1 MAKTYER
8 LLSTIIPQQKNRASF
23 HPRSQNLSGEDST
36 WMVDCLKIP
45 RIVHCLF
52 FYYMVDLLWLFQK
65 MSCVLSCERE
75 NQIVVTI
82 STFLHHIHVELEV
95 TTPCL
100 LSTVSVRYFL
110 EMRAQGIKCYEKPQQ
125 ETNLRTVNAQQL
137 FEKGQDLETAVL
149 YNHITGKGPGLVWLL
164 CLSSVDILPFF
175 SLRK

>member
-1 MAKTYER
+1 MSAVHIIFIYE
-8 LLSTIIPQQKNRASF
+8 LKNGKINYYNAFFKESCTIIKIDRLIDIGNESKSTKITRLETEDTITTDPIEIINID
-23 HPRSQNLSGEDST
+23 PLSQNLSGEDST

-52 FYYMVDLLWLFQK
+52 FYFMVDLLWLFQK

-110 EMRAQGIKCYEKPQQ
+110 EMRA
-125 ETNLRTVNAQQL
+125 
-137 FEKGQDLETAVL
+137 
-149 YNHITGKGPGLVWLL
+149 
-164 CLSSVDILPFF
+164 
-175 SLRK
+175 

>member
-1 MAKTYER
+1 
-8 LLSTIIPQQKNRASF
+8 
-23 HPRSQNLSGEDST
+23 
-36 WMVDCLKIP
+36 MVDCLKIP
-45 RIVHCLF
+45 RIVNCLF

-110 EMRAQGIKCYEKPQQ
+110 EMRA
-125 ETNLRTVNAQQL
+125 
-137 FEKGQDLETAVL
+137 
-149 YNHITGKGPGLVWLL
+149 
-164 CLSSVDILPFF
+164 
-175 SLRK
+175 

>member
-1 MAKTYER
+1 MRYSCGR
-8 LLSTIIPQQKNRASF
+8 LTVFSLGTPIWQRLTNVSCLRSYHSKKNRASF

-36 WMVDCLKIP
+36 WMVDCLKIS

-110 EMRAQGIKCYEKPQQ
+110 EMRA
-125 ETNLRTVNAQQL
+125 
-137 FEKGQDLETAVL
+137 
-149 YNHITGKGPGLVWLL
+149 
-164 CLSSVDILPFF
+164 
-175 SLRK
+175 